1 MPRKRREREREVRSR
16 SVARCKA
23 VFSSL
28 GAFVLR
34 GQENSAG
41 KIIFLPIPRFH
52 FAVVYSS
59 QREDDSGCS
68 SAIVST
74 DSQRALSLPFPSSAL
89 VPSPPP
95 FPSPCAI
102 ESRIYPY
109 SVPYLL
115 RLIIKFS
122 FWRTS
127 SAPLFAGSP
136 SAAFQPLLAA
146 RVPIHHVQ
154 SRSHSQPR
162 RMQSFSPRLPLSP
175 HHPQPHI
182 SSICY
187 VSLFIFEFLFFRFH
201 PRLRSHGSIY
211 ENGRYGVSSTVICL
225 RRLIIAA
232 LLRP

>member
-1 MPRKRREREREVRSR
+1 MYRRETAAAAWLAEKEEREREVRSR

-136 SAAFQPLLAA
+136 SAAFQPLLALA
-146 RVPIHHVQ
+146 YRSIMCSRVRIRNRGEC
-154 SRSHSQPR
+154 SRSRLACLFLLTTLNPIFPRSATSHSSSSSSY
-162 RMQSFSPRLPLSP
+162 SFVFTLDSAPMA
-175 HHPQPHI
+175 
-182 SSICY
+182 
-187 VSLFIFEFLFFRFH
+187 RFMKT
-201 PRLRSHGSIY
+201 GDT
-211 ENGRYGVSSTVICL
+211 G
-225 RRLIIAA
+225 
-232 LLRP
+232 